1 MSRILVVEDDVA
13 IATSLRELLVRDG
26 HDVTVAKTIAEAHQA
41 LTPEIELVLLDWML
55 PDGQGVDALRAWRKH
70 TDVPVIV
77 VTARADLVDRVVGLE
92 IGADDYVTKPFEGR
106 ELTARIK
113 ARLRGRAKGP
123 EAPET
128 LSRDGVTIDLGAR
141 EVQFRGARVDLTRME
156 FGLLRLLMENP
167 TRVFTRDELLNRV
180 WGYER
185 APTTRTVD
193 AHVLALRT
201 KLDPSLIVSVRGIGY
216 RFRPAPGPET
226 PARGRED

>member
-13 IATSLRELLVRDG
+13 IATSLRELLTRDG
-26 HDVTVAKTIAEAHQA
+26 HDVVVAKTIAEAHQA
-41 LTPEIELVLLDWML
+41 LTPAIELVLLDWML
-55 PDGQGVDALRAWRKH
+55 PDGQGVDALKAWRKH
-70 TDVPVIV
+70 TDVPVIL

-113 ARLRGRAKGP
+113 ARP
-123 EAPET
+123 EARET
-128 LSRDGVTIDLGAR
+128 VSRDGITVDLTSR
-141 EVQFRGARVDLTRME
+141 EVTFRGAKVELTRME
-156 FGLLRLLMENP
+156 FGLLRLLLENP
-167 TRVFTRDELLNRV
+167 TRVFTREELLNRV

-201 KLDPSLIVSVRGIGY
+201 KLEPSLIVSVRGIGY
-216 RFRPAPGPET
+216 RFRPPEQSGSK
-226 PARGRED
+226 A

>member
-1 MSRILVVEDDVA
+1 MSRILVVEDDAA
-13 IATSLRELLVRDG
+13 IAVSLRELLTRDG
-26 HDVTVAKTIAEAHQA
+26 HDVVHAKTIAEANQS
-41 LTPEIELVLLDWML
+41 LTPAIELVLLDWML

-70 TDVPVIV
+70 TDVPVIL

-113 ARLRGRAKGP
+113 ARLRGRAKAKEP
-123 EAPET
+123 DET
-128 LSRDGVTIDLGAR
+128 LSRDGIVMDVTAR
-141 EVQFRGARVDLTRME
+141 EVTFRGAKIELTRME
-156 FGLLRLLMENP
+156 FGLLKLLMENP

-201 KLDPSLIVSVRGIGY
+201 KLDPALIVSVRGIGY
-216 RFRPAPGPET
+216 RFRPAEGPKV
-226 PARGRED
+226 